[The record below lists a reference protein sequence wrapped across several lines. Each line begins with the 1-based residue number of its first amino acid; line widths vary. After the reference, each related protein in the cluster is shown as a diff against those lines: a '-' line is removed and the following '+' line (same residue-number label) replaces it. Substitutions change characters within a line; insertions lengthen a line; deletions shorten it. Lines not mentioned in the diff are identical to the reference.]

1 MLNRVKTYEH
11 LPVGLTRA
19 LLNIFFALLL
29 FLMQSAIRLV
39 SKKIVVPPDQQLRR
53 MTRTMATIPPAVIAC
68 IVLSMVPG
76 GYAGVS
82 SGVEQVRE

>member
-1 MLNRVKTYEH
+1 
-11 LPVGLTRA
+11 
-19 LLNIFFALLL
+19 
-29 FLMQSAIRLV
+29 
-39 SKKIVVPPDQQLRR
+39 

-82 SGVEQVRE
+82 SRVEQVRESLERSHLSLLRKKKAGVPHHPCSATRSGHDPSPSAVHAQLGTIATWAA